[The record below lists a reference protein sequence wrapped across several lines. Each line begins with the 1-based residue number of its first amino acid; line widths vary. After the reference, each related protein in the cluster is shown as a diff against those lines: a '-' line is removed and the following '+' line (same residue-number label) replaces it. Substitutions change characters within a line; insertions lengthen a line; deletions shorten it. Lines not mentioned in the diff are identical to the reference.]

1 MDGVTRVKRWFETL
15 TPDSV
20 ARIGEVYADDAWF
33 KDPFNEVRGTAAIA
47 RIFARMFE
55 QVDAP
60 RFVVR
65 DAVAA
70 DTQAFLTWDFVFRM
84 RRRPR
89 AELTIRGATHLRFA
103 PDGRI
108 VYHRDYWDAAEELY
122 EKLPAL
128 GPLLRVLKRRVAH

>member
-1 MDGVTRVKRWFETL
+1 MDPVTRVKRYFETL
-15 TPDSV
+15 TPESV

-33 KDPFNEVRGTAAIA
+33 KDPFNEARGRVEIA

-55 QVDAP
+55 QLDAP

-65 DAVAA
+65 DGVAVDA
-70 DTQAFLTWDFVFRM
+70 QAFLAWDFVFRM
-84 RRRPR
+84 RRWRR
-89 AELTIRGATHLRFA
+89 AEQTIRGATHLRFA

-108 VYHRDYWDAAEELY
+108 VYHRDYWDAAEDLY

-128 GPLLRVLKRRVAH
+128 GPLLRLLKRRVAH

>member
-1 MDGVTRVKRWFETL
+1 MDPVTRVKRYFETL

-55 QVDAP
+55 QLDAP

-65 DAVAA
+65 DAVASGA
-70 DTQAFLTWDFVFRM
+70 QAFLAWDFVFRM
-84 RRRPR
+84 QRRRG
-89 AELTIRGATHLRFA
+89 AEQTIRGATHLRFA

-108 VYHRDYWDAAEELY
+108 AYHRDYWDAAEELY

-128 GPLLRVLKRRVAH
+128 GPLLRLLKRRVAH